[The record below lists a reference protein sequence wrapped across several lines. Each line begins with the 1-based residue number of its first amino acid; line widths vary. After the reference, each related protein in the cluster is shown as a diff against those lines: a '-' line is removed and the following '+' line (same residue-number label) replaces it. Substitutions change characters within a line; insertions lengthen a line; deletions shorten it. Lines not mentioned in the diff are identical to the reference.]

1 MFEQELD
8 LLLEKDWSDEQ
19 RVLIKRLMDN
29 VAYYKKLLPKSLKQ
43 DVFEALQMCNTL
55 KNELEYYKKLYKC
68 NLNSQQGENECENI
82 GENECENI
90 GENESKNIG
99 ENESE
104 NICKCGEN

>member
-8 LLLEKDWSDEQ
+8 LLLQKNWSDEQ

-55 KNELEYYKKLYKC
+55 KNELEYYKALCKC
-68 NLNSQQGENECENI
+68 NLNSQKCENESENI
-82 GENECENI
+82 GENETENI
-90 GENESKNIG
+90 GENVG
-99 ENESE
+99 E
-104 NICKCGEN
+104 NICKCGEIKS